1 MLLSEHPA
9 ALAAPV
15 SSSREGGV
23 WSELLTIPATAKK
36 NVLDRSGTHSALVSF
51 PGIRLDGKPNLNRLR
66 RTDTRSQNGGHIGLC
81 NPLPD
86 HRPSIKVGTLT
97 HCLAGL
103 VIIQQLDRRF
113 CDGRRTFKRHQK
125 SASMIEYLC
134 GVPIWSRDDGFA
146 CA

>member
-51 PGIRLDGKPNLNRLR
+51 PGIRLDGKPDLNRLR
-66 RTDTRSQNGGHIGLC
+66 RTDTRSQNGGHIG
-81 NPLPD
+81 PV
-86 HRPSIKVGTLT
+86 SYT
-97 HCLAGL
+97 HLDVYKRQSLAG
-103 VIIQQLDRRF
+103 VR
-113 CDGRRTFKRHQK
+113 
-125 SASMIEYLC
+125 
-134 GVPIWSRDDGFA
+134 
-146 CA
+146 